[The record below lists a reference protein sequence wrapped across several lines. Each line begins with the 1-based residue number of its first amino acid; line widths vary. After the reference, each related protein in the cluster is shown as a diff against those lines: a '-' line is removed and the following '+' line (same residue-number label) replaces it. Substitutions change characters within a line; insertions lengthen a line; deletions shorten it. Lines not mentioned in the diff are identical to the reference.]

1 MIRKTTAAAL
11 VATLLS
17 NVNLPAQSADG
28 VRLPDGTRLV
38 VRLVEQLTSATAKPG
53 DTVAFEVV
61 EDVSVDGMLFIKQ
74 GTPARGT
81 VVEAESRRRMGRS
94 GTLLYGLTETKSV
107 DGQQVRLRAAQEK
120 RANSSVT
127 STAVATTA
135 VAFIIPVAAPFV
147 LLRKGKDVTVP
158 AGTRVDAFVDGDHQ
172 LRRAAAPPAA
182 ATPSARDARGPRITN
197 ADVIG
202 LRKAGLKDD
211 LIIST
216 IQSSSPSFSL
226 STSDLL
232 ELKKA
237 AVSERVIEAMFQAR

>member
-1 MIRKTTAAAL
+1 MIRKTTVAAL
-11 VATLLS
+11 VATMLS

-38 VRLVEQLTSATAKPG
+38 VRLVERLTSATAKPG

-81 VVEAESRRRMGRS
+81 VVEAEARRRMGRS

-135 VAFIIPVAAPFV
+135 VAFVIPVAAPFV

-182 ATPSARDARGPRITN
+182 APSARDARGPRITN
-197 ADVIG
+197 ADVVG
-202 LRKAGLKDD
+202 LRKAGLRDD
-211 LIIST
+211 LIVST

-226 STSDLL
+226 GTSDLL

-237 AVSERVIEAMFQAR
+237 GVSERVIEAMFQAR